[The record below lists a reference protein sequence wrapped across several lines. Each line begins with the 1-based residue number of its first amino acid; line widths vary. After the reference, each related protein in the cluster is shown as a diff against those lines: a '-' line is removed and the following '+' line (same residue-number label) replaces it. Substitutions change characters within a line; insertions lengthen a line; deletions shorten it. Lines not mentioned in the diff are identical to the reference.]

1 VRFQRVDLLDEFPPQ
16 AGGFQLI
23 SCRNVLIYFDR
34 DTQERL
40 LARFHDVLAPGG
52 YLVLGKV
59 ETLLGPVR
67 SRFAAIDARERIFRR
82 V

>member
-1 VRFQRVDLLDEFPPQ
+1 LEEFPKAP
-16 AGGFQLI
+16 GGFQLV

-34 DTQERL
+34 ETQERL
-40 LARFHDVLAPGG
+40 LMRFHEALAPGG

-67 SRFAAIDARERIFRR
+67 SRFASIDARERIFRR
-82 V
+82 A